1 MNFGFRVDGGV
12 RPSWYYPIAQAMS
25 ASVWPLIALGSGRV
39 DLYFADAI
47 RMGNQFETMANPFIA
62 VRITPELDAAIAA
75 RMQETGQSKSDV
87 VIEALKSYLGIMP
100 FTQRLTII
108 EERLAALEDLT
119 DPAAPSQHHSDSR
132 SELSTHT
139 TEHPGQ

>member
-1 MNFGFRVDGGV
+1 
-12 RPSWYYPIAQAMS
+12 
-25 ASVWPLIALGSGRV
+25 
-39 DLYFADAI
+39 
-47 RMGNQFETMANPFIA
+47 MGNQFETMANPFIA

-108 EERLAALEDLT
+108 EERLAALEDIT
-119 DPAAPSQHHSDSR
+119 ADSAAPSHHSDSV
-132 SELSTHT
+132 SGPSTHS
-139 TEHPGQ
+139 TERSGH

>member
-1 MNFGFRVDGGV
+1 
-12 RPSWYYPIAQAMS
+12 
-25 ASVWPLIALGSGRV
+25 
-39 DLYFADAI
+39 
-47 RMGNQFETMANPFIA
+47 MGNQFEVMANPFIA

-108 EERLAALEDLT
+108 EERLAALEDMT
-119 DPAAPSQHHSDSR
+119 DGTTPSHHSDPGLGPSSHI
-132 SELSTHT
+132 SEHSGH
-139 TEHPGQ
+139 

>member
-1 MNFGFRVDGGV
+1 
-12 RPSWYYPIAQAMS
+12 
-25 ASVWPLIALGSGRV
+25 
-39 DLYFADAI
+39 
-47 RMGNQFETMANPFIA
+47 MANPFIA

-132 SELSTHT
+132 SGPSHT
-139 TEHPGQ
+139 TEHSGH